1 MKTKDVRKK
10 SEEELK
16 KQLAELQEEL
26 RTIRFGMAGSVK
38 QNVRK
43 PSHLKSDIARIKTI
57 LAEKQ

>member
-26 RTIRFGMAGSVK
+26 REFRFGLSGAGK
-38 QNVRK
+38 RNLQK
-43 PSHLKSDIARIKTI
+43 PRALKADIARIKTI
-57 LAEKQ
+57 LSEKK